1 MKLRPI
7 HLLVILS
14 FSALACAVPIQNAKK
29 AEQPIENEERISG
42 QPSHSLEEPAKNVA
56 ERSQPTVLVDPSK
69 RDTKRDTQ
77 AILDEALEFCQAS
90 QDFWGQGDFDLAV
103 SALDRA
109 YALILQADT
118 EKDPKFSQ
126 QKEDIRLM
134 ISRRLLEIYTSQHTV
149 VNGSHKAIPLDL
161 NPEVLAQI
169 EIFKGPQRR
178 FFLNSYRRSGRFR
191 SFILAALKEAGL
203 PEELSWLP
211 LIESGFKIRALSSAR
226 ALGLWQFIPSTGY
239 RFGLKRDKW
248 VDERM
253 HVKKA
258 TRAAIGYLTE
268 LHKMFGDWTTALA
281 AYNCGENRVLRVIRR
296 QNINYLDNFW
306 DLYQKL
312 PKETRFY
319 VPRFL
324 AILHILKDPAKHGF
338 ELTELNSELSQ
349 MAVIVNKQLQLKD
362 VAKKIKV
369 PLKSLEELNP
379 ELRRQ
384 ITPPSEYKL
393 LVPADKGKLLQDKL
407 AEIKKYTPPK
417 KKFAIHT
424 IQSGETLSHL
434 SKRYHVGI
442 AVITKVN
449 KIRKNTLLQ
458 IGQKIKIPLNGKSK
472 RRGKKKVRHAKTQK
486 TIRHKVKRGDSLW
499 EIARRYKTDVRVIK
513 RLNKLGDNGLRVGQE
528 LVIVPSKLATRAPAN
543 TKEYIVK
550 AGDSP
555 YEIAN
560 RHSMKLERF
569 LRLNRLSP
577 KTKIFPGQSL
587 LVNQK

>member
-1 MKLRPI
+1 MRLRPI
-7 HLLVILS
+7 HSLVILS
-14 FSALACAVPIQNAKK
+14 FSALACAVPMQAAKQ
-29 AEQPIENEERISG
+29 AEQPLETQKRISSQASQG
-42 QPSHSLEEPAKNVA
+42 PEAKEKKVTDRLQPAAV
-56 ERSQPTVLVDPSK
+56 VDSTTK
-69 RDTKRDTQ
+69 DAKRDTQ

-103 SALDRA
+103 SALDKA
-109 YALILQADT
+109 YALILQVEAEDDST
-118 EKDPKFSQ
+118 FSQ

-191 SFILAALKEAGL
+191 AHILAALKEAGL

-211 LIESGFKIRALSSAR
+211 LIESGFKLRALSSAR

-239 RFGLKRDKW
+239 RFGLKRDQW

-253 HVKKA
+253 HVEKA
-258 TRAAIGYLTE
+258 TRAAIGYLTV

-281 AYNCGENRVLRVIRR
+281 AYNCGETRVLRTIRR

-324 AILHILKDPAKHGF
+324 AVLHILKDPAKHGF
-338 ELTELNSELSQ
+338 DLTELNPELPQ
-349 MAVIVNKQLQLKD
+349 TAVTVNKQLQLKD

-369 PLKSLEELNP
+369 SLKSLEELNP

-384 ITPPSEYKL
+384 ITPPNEYQL
-393 LVPADKGKLLQDKL
+393 IVPAAKAKLLQDKL
-407 AEIKKYTPPK
+407 ADIRKYTPPK

-424 IQSGETLSHL
+424 IHSGETLSHL

-449 KIRKNTLLQ
+449 KIKKNTLLQ

-472 RRGKKKVRHAKTQK
+472 KNGKKKVRKAKAPK
-486 TIRHKVKRGDSLW
+486 TVRHIVKRGDSLW
-499 EIARRYKTDVRVIK
+499 EIARRYKTDVRIIK
-513 RLNKLGDNGLRVGQE
+513 SLNKLGDNGLKVGQE
-528 LVIVPSKLATRAPAN
+528 LVVVPSKLASRAPAN
-543 TKEYIVK
+543 TKQYTVK

-560 RHSMKLERF
+560 KHGMNLERF

-577 KTKIFPGQSL
+577 KTRIFPGQNL
-587 LVNQK
+587 LVDDK